1 MFGSFTGPRLAL
13 TLRRL
18 RGRFGISA
26 PKVAVRTHVPW
37 HWRALV
43 AIVVLAAA
51 LALAGWIYDAG
62 RRFAGF
68 DRSVTEQEIGSLR
81 EQAARMEAEVAR
93 LRSVA
98 SASESR
104 LQIER
109 TALQQLTDQAR
120 VLEGE
125 NARLKEELAVFEN
138 LARGD
143 DNKGGGLTISRLH
156 VEPDAVAGQYRYRLL
171 VAQQGA
177 QNGREFKGRLQVVV
191 ALRQGSDGTILVIP
205 GMNDPEAAKYVV
217 SFRSFRRLEGIFR
230 IPGGAAVTS
239 VEVRLLQE
247 GSIKAA
253 QRVSL

>member
-1 MFGSFTGPRLAL
+1 MFGPSPNSRLAL

-26 PKVAVRTHVPW
+26 PKVAVRTHLPW
-37 HWRALV
+37 HWR
-43 AIVVLAAA
+43 VLATAAILAVA

-68 DRSVTEQEIGSLR
+68 DRSATEQEIGMLR
-81 EQAARMEAEVAR
+81 DQVVQMEAETTR
-93 LRSVA
+93 LRSAVN
-98 SASESR
+98 ASESR

-109 TALQQLTDQAR
+109 TALQQLTEQSR
-120 VLEGE
+120 MLEGE
-125 NARLKEELAVFEN
+125 NARLKEELAIFEN

-143 DNKGGGLTISRLH
+143 DKAGGLTISRLH
-156 VEPDAVAGQYRYRLL
+156 VEPDAVAGQYRYRFL

-177 QNGREFKGRLQVVV
+177 QNGREFKGRLQIAVT
-191 ALRQGSDGTILVIP
+191 LRQGSDATITVIP
-205 GMNDPEAAKYVV
+205 GSNDPEVAKYAV
-217 SFRSFRRLEGIFR
+217 SFRSFRRLEGVFR
-230 IPGGAAVTS
+230 IPAGATATS
-239 VEVRLLQE
+239 VEVRLVQE

>member
-1 MFGSFTGPRLAL
+1 M
-13 TLRRL
+13 LRRL

-26 PKVAVRTHVPW
+26 PKVAVRTHLPW
-37 HWRALV
+37 HWRALATV
-43 AIVVLAAA
+43 AILTVA
-51 LALAGWIYDAG
+51 LALTGWIYDAG

-68 DRSVTEQEIGSLR
+68 DRSVTEQEIGTLR
-81 EQAARMEAEVAR
+81 NQMVQMETETTR
-93 LRSVA
+93 LRSAVN
-98 SASESR
+98 ASESK

-120 VLEGE
+120 ALEGE
-125 NARLKEELAVFEN
+125 NARLKEELAIFEN

-143 DNKGGGLTISRLH
+143 DKASGLTISRLH
-156 VEPDAVAGQYRYRLL
+156 VEPDAVAGQFRYRLL

-177 QNGREFKGRLQVVV
+177 QNGREFKGRLQIAVT
-191 ALRQGSDGTILVIP
+191 LRQKSGATIAIIP
-205 GMNDPEAAKYVV
+205 GPNDPEAAKYAV

-230 IPGGAAVTS
+230 IPADATVTS
-239 VEVRLLQE
+239 VEVRLVQE